1 MNYNTLLIE
10 KQDNIG
16 WIQFYRPQKLNALT
30 REMLAEINATF
41 EEFRN
46 DKKIKIVIVTGSGE
60 KSFIAGADIH
70 QLMNYSQE
78 DAILISKEANNQ
90 VFHTIENFPKPVI
103 AAINGYALGGG
114 LELALSCHLRIA
126 SNNATMGFP
135 ETSLG
140 IIPGYGGTQR
150 LPQLIGKAKAFELI
164 LSAKMISAK
173 EALKIGLINKI
184 VPQKKLLLE
193 TAKIGAEIVKNSP
206 LAIKKSIACINA
218 YYSKTEN
225 GYDKESIS
233 FASCFQSED
242 FKEGIQAF
250 LKKKKANFKGE

>member
-1 MNYNTLLIE
+1 MNYNTLIVE
-10 KQDNIG
+10 VQNDIG
-16 WIQFYRPQKLNALT
+16 WIQFYRPEKLNALT
-30 REMLAEINATF
+30 REMLAEIHAAF

-46 DKKIKIVIVTGSGE
+46 DNQIKIIILTGSGE

-70 QLMNYSQE
+70 QLMNYSYE

-126 SNNATMGFP
+126 SENATLGFP

-140 IIPGYGGTQR
+140 LIPGYGGTQR
-150 LPQLIGKAKAFELI
+150 LPQLVGKTKAFELI
-164 LSAKMISAK
+164 LSAKMILAK
-173 EALKIGLINKI
+173 EALEIGLINRI
-184 VPQKKLLLE
+184 VPKEKLLLE
-193 TAKIGAEIVKNSP
+193 AAKIGNEIAKNSP
-206 LAIKKSIACINA
+206 LAIKKAIESINA
-218 YYSKTEN
+218 YYSETEN

-250 LKKKKANFKGE
+250 LKKKKANFKGK